1 MAEINKSSDERRSCR
16 RIRRRLSVELRMQ
29 LSGGT
34 GRLIH
39 AMTVDVSTFGF
50 QLVFESGTVITPGE
64 RCQLTLVEMNSIID
78 GSIVWINERPDAV
91 FAGVKKI
98 PVFKGNLKT
107 TSLPELLLGISGHRI
122 SGELRFTRG
131 PAEKS
136 IYFAKGEIVGAESNQ
151 EFDDIS
157 SLMLRTGRIAQ
168 SDFDRVLAMRRK
180 SPSESVVEILLRL
193 GYLEGVAVENAA
205 VFRVRE
211 IVKGLF
217 GWSEGAFEFLA
228 NQPPP
233 DGGHRL
239 DLTTAALIVVGIR
252 GMRPDR
258 IDEMLAMVDSLPL
271 SLTEDPLHLY
281 QSVPL
286 TKEERSFLKLIDG
299 RDSIRQIV
307 AKSGLPEQKAK
318 RAVCVLLGI
327 CLAEFGE
334 NIADESATKDI
345 RGSVS
350 EMAGLK
356 LRIDK
361 AYSGLDSM
369 SHYEVLGISPKA
381 DGGDIKKAYYRM
393 AKDFHPD
400 MHHKLGVGYET
411 KLTALF
417 GRVSDAYDVLSDEN
431 KRKKYDNKQGVG
443 VAQESMDAGSYG
455 QLASNYYRE
464 GGVKFN
470 AGQYSAAVELF
481 RRAMSLQPENGLYYF
496 AAGKALLM
504 IPRRLKDAEEFLLK
518 AIEKEPYNYNYLL
531 VLGHLYL
538 KARLPNRA
546 KRVFAEVL
554 SAEPGNAT
562 AAKGLEA
569 AERLK

>member
-1 MAEINKSSDERRSCR
+1 M
-16 RIRRRLSVELRMQ
+16 SVELRMQ
-29 LSGGT
+29 SAGGT

-50 QLVFESGTVITPGE
+50 QLVFEAGTVVAPGE
-64 RCQLTLVEMNSIID
+64 RCQLTLVDMNSVVD
-78 GSIVWINERPDAV
+78 GSLVWVNDRSDAV
-91 FAGVKKI
+91 LAGVKKI
-98 PVFKGNLKT
+98 PVLKGNLKT
-107 TSLPELLLGISGHRI
+107 TSLAELLLGISGHRI
-122 SGELRFTRG
+122 SGALRFSRG

-157 SLMLRTGRIAQ
+157 SLLLRTGRISQ
-168 SDFDRVLAMRRK
+168 DDFDRVLAMRRK
-180 SPSESVVEILLRL
+180 APSESVVDILVRL
-193 GYLEGVAVENAA
+193 GYLEAGAVENAA
-205 VFRVRE
+205 IFRTRE
-211 IVKGLF
+211 IAKSLF

-228 NQPPP
+228 SQAPR
-233 DGGHRL
+233 DGAHRL
-239 DLTTAALIVVGIR
+239 DLSTAALIVVGIR

-258 IDEMLAMVDSLPL
+258 IDEMLAPVDSFPL
-271 SLTEDPLHLY
+271 SLTEDPFHLF

-286 TKEERSFLKLIDG
+286 TKEERSFLKLVDG

-307 AKSGLPEQKAK
+307 AKSGLPGQKARK
-318 RAVCVLLGI
+318 AVCVLLGI
-327 CLAEFGE
+327 CLVEFGE
-334 NIADESATKDI
+334 TIVDESAIKDV

-350 EMAGLK
+350 EMSGLK
-356 LRIDK
+356 IRIDK
-361 AYSGLDSM
+361 TYSSLDAM
-369 SHYEVLGISPKA
+369 SHYEVLGISPNA

-400 MHHKLGVGYET
+400 MHHKLGTGYEA

-417 GRVSDAYDVLSDEN
+417 GRVSEAYDVLSDEN
-431 KRKKYDNKQGVG
+431 KRKKYDQKQG
-443 VAQESMDAGSYG
+443 ACLSHTSMDAGSYG
-455 QLASNYYRE
+455 QLARNYYKD
-464 GGVKFN
+464 GGVKFS
-470 AGQYSAAVELF
+470 AGQYSAAAELF
-481 RRAMSLQPENGLYYF
+481 RRAISLQPENGLYYF
-496 AAGKALLM
+496 ATGKALLM

-546 KRVFAEVL
+546 KRVFTEVL

-562 AAKGLEA
+562 AVKGLEA
-569 AERLK
+569 AERLE